1 MRKTT
6 SKVSVNVAAFFNN
19 CHHIGPTGQEQERA
33 ENVLILISVIDSSRG
48 SVILLP

>member
-6 SKVSVNVAAFFNN
+6 SRVSVNVAAFFNS
-19 CHHIGPTGQEQERA
+19 CHHIGLTGQEQERA
-33 ENVLILISVIDSSRG
+33 ENVLILILVIDSRWG